1 MKKVKIIVAA
11 FAVVA
16 VVGGALAFKARTH
29 TFYYT
34 QKDPATGHCT
44 ILTNTLNTTT
54 DFTQHKMPIWTTTS
68 EPCPDQRTTIAEF

>member
-1 MKKVKIIVAA
+1 MKKVKMIVAA

-29 TFYYT
+29 AIYYT
-34 QKDPATGHCT
+34 KKDPATGFCT

-54 DFTQHKMPIWTTTS
+54 SLSQPKIAIFTTNDQ
-68 EPCPDQRTTIAEF
+68 PCPEQRTTTAEF